1 MNDRYPYDEC
11 LPLTVSVEEMSYK
24 YKAQTIK
31 KVKHAPGKGYWVYGD
46 EVIYPEGNRPG
57 CMIVGPESDIPY
69 VIPILVDTICKNTFE
84 KDITGKYLYE
94 RDYVYDAKSL
104 DRPLEYEVCLF
115 RVNCEGLEYNEPQIK
130 PTQKLEGY
138 DAIVLSLRKVIWEG
152 EMELYK
158 YFHKGN
164 YYDRM
169 RNKILLQYGLGGK

>member
-1 MNDRYPYDEC
+1 MNNRYPYDEC

-104 DRPLEYEVCLF
+104 DKPLEYEVCNLIGF
-115 RVNCEGLEYNEPQIK
+115 DGPQLK
-130 PTQKLEGY
+130 PTQELMGY
-138 DAIVLSLRKVIWEG
+138 VVVVLNLRKVIWDG
-152 EMELYK
+152 TMELHK

-169 RNKILLQYGLGGK
+169 RNKILLQYSLGGN